1 MYIKSFAVTVLKPN
15 SMFFQTKT
23 FPSESHSLC
32 QRRGENWVLI
42 KELEIDMRFSEDED
56 DIFITV
62 CWIEVVQYK
71 WLDVPTVL

>member
-32 QRRGENWVLI
+32 QIRGQNWVLI
-42 KELEIDMRFSEDED
+42 KELEMGVRFSEKYED
-56 DIFITV
+56 DVFITV
-62 CWIEVVQYK
+62 CWIEVVEYK
-71 WLDVPTVL
+71 